1 MCYILIRVMRSSLS
15 FSLLRVALFQEEV
28 SASIELA
35 IANTG
40 GTMSIEELL
49 VSHTSPTLAD
59 IKPASLVNLALLGGQ
74 LSGMPELGRKGIAFM
89 PIQTVSG
96 CSLLLVYRPS
106 RVAEAMKHP
115 AAERILKAAGYDTSD
130 PEGAIAFLRERF
142 RTERCPHEVGIF
154 LGYPAEDVAGF
165 IANNGMNALA
175 SGIWKVYSDTERA
188 GAIGKK
194 WMDCRRKYME
204 CFRMGMDIS
213 RLCVSA

>member
-1 MCYILIRVMRSSLS
+1 MLYSHQGHAESFS
-15 FSLLRVALFQEEV
+15 FSLLRVACFQEEV

-35 IANTG
+35 IANKG

-49 VSHTSPTLAD
+49 VNHTAPTLAG

-74 LSGMPELGRKGIAFM
+74 LSRMPELGEKGIAFM
-89 PIQTVSG
+89 QIQTLSG

-130 PEGAIAFLRERF
+130 PAGAIAFLRERF

-165 IANNGMNALA
+165 IANKGMNALA
-175 SGIWKVYSDTERA
+175 AGIWKVYSDTERA
-188 GAIGKK
+188 GAIGKR
-194 WMDCRRKYME
+194 WMECRRKYME
-204 CFRMGMDIS
+204 FFRMGMDIS